1 MHVYQQYS
9 LHQGK
14 NIRKQMADL
23 QACTSATVE
32 YRNYILHQT
41 KTASTL
47 SNNDEDNSDRTT
59 VVPRLVQ
66 CSDIILLN
74 ITYIAQEK

>member
-1 MHVYQQYS
+1 
-9 LHQGK
+9 
-14 NIRKQMADL
+14 MADL
-23 QACTSATVE
+23 QACTSATEE
-32 YRNYILHQT
+32 YSNYIQHQT
-41 KTASTL
+41 KIASTS

-66 CSDIILLN
+66 CSKTGIILLN